1 MKLQRRYTSRPLNQ
15 YHPDQDPIEVFEPG
29 SQLVGST
36 PSIQLDWAQIK
47 TALLR
52 NWLLLIGVVVTL
64 TLVVALPLF
73 LIIKPTYEPV
83 ARVVID
89 PPGTETFSLEAAIPS
104 SEAAD
109 YLQTQVAIL
118 KSDALAIEVIR
129 QLHLDHNAE
138 LVGRKALED
147 AAGNNAVG
155 SGTKLTHLENLALKT
170 FQTKLNVSLFR
181 NSRLV
186 EVSYAS
192 HDSELATQVTN
203 NLVNLF
209 VDQNFQTRYSAIA
222 KSSEWLTRQ
231 MDDIRQKVEQSNQA
245 LADYE
250 SKIGFLDVDE
260 KQNDVL
266 AEKLTD
272 LNHQLTE
279 AQAERIQLGAY
290 VDAIRQG
297 DIDSVP
303 ELRNNE
309 LFHQVTENYL
319 SERARLA
326 EELAVYGKNNP
337 RIKRIESEVQQLR
350 SGLVHGV
357 EASYQSAKARET
369 RMAQALAQMKT
380 SINGQNEARVRLN
393 LLKHEAIANA
403 ELYNTLFM
411 KVREAGIATASK
423 SSNVRVV
430 DYARVL
436 ELPTRPN
443 RPLYLSLSF
452 LLALICGVMLA
463 FIREAFDDTV
473 RTEKDVLA
481 STGLLCLG
489 IVPRTA
495 SGTAQKY
502 RFANPE
508 SKTLESETVRNL
520 RTSILLAKSG
530 KPPRVLLVS
539 SPSAR
544 EGKTTVAINL
554 ATTLAKRA
562 RTCLIDADMRKPAIA
577 ELCGLPSAPGLSELL
592 AGTSDL
598 DSIMNNSCLDN
609 LCIVPAGEGTIDPG
623 ELLCSPKL
631 ESALEGLRSKFEYL
645 VIDSAPILPFSDAR
659 ILSRLVDGVVLVSRH
674 GTTQQPNLSLAAG
687 ALQELDARVL
697 GVVINGVDRL
707 PAYYHDYSLD
717 PTEERPKWRRTVVW
731 SIILAI
737 AILAIPITRVI
748 ASRHKEQSSGEG
760 QKQSSVSVPPSV
772 QAATNSQQTGS
783 TSLIASSSLR
793 SAKELIP
800 RTTRSRPTPDWII
813 VVQANQTLYS
823 ISRQYFNC
831 ANGEIIRK
839 IRALNPQITD
849 PNNISV
855 GQSLSLPTDL
865 EDAKGGINSA
875 DPSNRAR
882 RR

>member
-1 MKLQRRYTSRPLNQ
+1 MKLQRRHILDSSNRYR
-15 YHPDQDPIEVFEPG
+15 PDQQTIEVFDSAP
-29 SQLVGST
+29 QLAGST
-36 PSIQLDWAQIK
+36 ASIQLDWVQIK
-47 TALLR
+47 AALLR

-64 TLVVALPLF
+64 TLAVALPLF

-129 QLHLDHNAE
+129 QMHLDRNPE
-138 LVGRKALED
+138 FVGKKALED
-147 AAGNNAVG
+147 AAGSNGVG
-155 SGTKLTHLENLALKT
+155 AGTKLTHLENLALKT

-209 VDQNFQTRYSAIA
+209 VDQNFQTRYAAIA

-231 MDDIRQKVEQSNQA
+231 MDDIRQKAEQSNQA

-250 SKIGFLDVDE
+250 SKIGFLDVDD
-260 KQNDVL
+260 KRSDVL

-319 SERARLA
+319 TERARLA

-337 RIKRIESEVQQLR
+337 RIKRIQSEVQQLR
-350 SGLVHGV
+350 SSLVHGV

-369 RMAQALAQMKT
+369 RMAQALGQMKT

-443 RPLYLSLSF
+443 RTLYLAVAF
-452 LLALICGVMLA
+452 LFALICGVMLA
-463 FIREAFDDTV
+463 FIREAFDNTV
-473 RTEKDVLA
+473 RTEEDVLA

-489 IVPRTA
+489 IVPRVT
-495 SGTAQKY
+495 SGSTQKY
-502 RFANPE
+502 RFA
-508 SKTLESETVRNL
+508 
-520 RTSILLAKSG
+520 
-530 KPPRVLLVS
+530 
-539 SPSAR
+539 
-544 EGKTTVAINL
+544 
-554 ATTLAKRA
+554 
-562 RTCLIDADMRKPAIA
+562 
-577 ELCGLPSAPGLSELL
+577 
-592 AGTSDL
+592 
-598 DSIMNNSCLDN
+598 
-609 LCIVPAGEGTIDPG
+609 
-623 ELLCSPKL
+623 
-631 ESALEGLRSKFEYL
+631 
-645 VIDSAPILPFSDAR
+645 
-659 ILSRLVDGVVLVSRH
+659 
-674 GTTQQPNLSLAAG
+674 
-687 ALQELDARVL
+687 
-697 GVVINGVDRL
+697 
-707 PAYYHDYSLD
+707 
-717 PTEERPKWRRTVVW
+717 
-731 SIILAI
+731 
-737 AILAIPITRVI
+737 
-748 ASRHKEQSSGEG
+748 SGE
-760 QKQSSVSVPPSV
+760 S
-772 QAATNSQQTGS
+772 
-783 TSLIASSSLR
+783 
-793 SAKELIP
+793 
-800 RTTRSRPTPDWII
+800 RTR
-813 VVQANQTLYS
+813 
-823 ISRQYFNC
+823 
-831 ANGEIIRK
+831 E
-839 IRALNPQITD
+839 
-849 PNNISV
+849 
-855 GQSLSLPTDL
+855 
-865 EDAKGGINSA
+865 
-875 DPSNRAR
+875 
-882 RR
+882 